1 MRMKKISVIKVSL
14 ASLVIAFLLGGC
26 ASYNT
31 DKQAVTLP
39 PVGMTTNVFKPNYE
53 LGKQPVSATAVQKH
67 FLFFDWGDADLL
79 SDESFEGK
87 AKPEA
92 LRLQKAAVT
101 KACLE
106 ADCDKLV
113 GASFQFQRTSWV
125 IGSKIICT
133 VRGFPAKVV
142 SVEEI
147 TPSPVSEE

>member
-1 MRMKKISVIKVSL
+1 MF
-14 ASLVIAFLLGGC
+14 AIALLLGGC

-31 DKQAVTLP
+31 DKQAVSLP
-39 PVGMTTNVFKPNYE
+39 SVGMTTNIFKPNYE

-87 AKPEA
+87 ANPEA